1 MILWKQNKNHVLG
14 LKPRQKIGW
23 GKCWGENNSMLFSS
37 LLGCSVLLLCQSAWP
52 KNSPMVHLLM
62 DGLLQPWGCIGD
74 KLALSQWSQ
83 RPAPC
88 SSKPLFFCHSLPAHL
103 GKRQE
108 WRLCPSALAFIYT
121 HGMFISSKDQQL
133 SRSWITFWVIVSSL
147 FSISEVHNFSPMI
160 LW

>member
-52 KNSPMVHLLM
+52 KNRPMVHLLM

-88 SSKPLFFCHSLPAHL
+88 SSKPLSFCRSLPAHL

-108 WRLCPSALAFIYT
+108 WRLCPSALLQTSWPMQTRIHLHTGHVYLFQGST
-121 HGMFISSKDQQL
+121 VKQKLNHFL
-133 SRSWITFWVIVSSL
+133 SHS
-147 FSISEVHNFSPMI
+147 
-160 LW
+160 